1 MSFAD
6 SIKGLI
12 YKQPDTDAGRDASSR
27 TENPYLTARRS
38 WNDHVGG
45 VVSSRQT
52 WQIIGILSMLVAL
65 ASVGGMIHIG
75 SQSKF
80 IPYVVEV
87 DKSGQTVAIGPLQA
101 ASRADP
107 RVIHASI
114 AEFIIDAR
122 TVTPDMALQSRAV
135 FRVYAKLA
143 KNDPATQKMNEWLNG
158 SPGSDPFQRAETQ
171 MVDVEIKTVIP
182 QTPDTWQVEWIE
194 TTRDR
199 QGIPQAKPA
208 IWRALVTVYL
218 AEITP
223 HVSDEELRKNP
234 LSLYVRDFSWA
245 RVQ

>member
-12 YKQPDTDAGRDASSR
+12 WRDKRATTG
-27 TENPYLTARRS
+27 TEPNPYLTARRS

-45 VVSSRQT
+45 IVSSRQT
-52 WQIIGILSMLVAL
+52 WQVIGILSLLVAL

-114 AEFIIDAR
+114 AEFITDAR
-122 TVTPDMALQSRAV
+122 TVTPDVALQRHAV

-143 KNDPATQKMNEWLNG
+143 PNDPATQKMNEWLNG
-158 SPGSDPFQRAETQ
+158 SSGSNPFQRAETQ

-223 HVSDEELRKNP
+223 HVTDEELRKNP
-234 LSLYVRDFSWA
+234 LSLYVRDYSWA